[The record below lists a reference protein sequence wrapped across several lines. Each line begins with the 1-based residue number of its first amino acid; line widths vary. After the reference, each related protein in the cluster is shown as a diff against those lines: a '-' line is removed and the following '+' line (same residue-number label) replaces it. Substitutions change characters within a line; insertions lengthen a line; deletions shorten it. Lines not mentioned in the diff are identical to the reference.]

1 MPVFRLALVPL
12 TMAHY
17 CGHIL
22 ELFRV
27 KDIIVLL
34 LLLLMCIHAE
44 LLECREDWNLLSLAR
59 LGHSLGLSLEQ
70 VNHVTFAGY
79 IES

>member
-1 MPVFRLALVPL
+1 
-12 TMAHY
+12 MAHF

-27 KDIIVLL
+27 EDIIVLL

-44 LLECREDWNLLSLAR
+44 LLECREDWNLPSLAR
-59 LGHSLGLSLEQ
+59 LGNSFGLGLE
-70 VNHVTFAGY
+70 
-79 IES
+79 